1 MFTDVQ
7 TKHLTAPLDK
17 GVVRTRK
24 QGGRNVSYIEGWHAI
39 AEANRVFGFG
49 KWDRVTEL
57 SRLCEPYQA
66 ESQSGNKTWRASF
79 MAKVK
84 ITVRP
89 EDETSGHPVT
99 REGVGYGSGSAKDVG
114 DALESAIKEA
124 ETDAMKRALMT
135 FGNPFGLALYDK
147 DQRNVT
153 DGKQE
158 AREIYSEIERFIKT
172 TDDPQTLRAGM
183 EDYGWLENDIAPTSP
198 IDKVQRAH
206 APSVKKLITAFNEK
220 LKEMNQGKSA

>member
-1 MFTDVQ
+1 MFSDVQ
-7 TKHLTAPLDK
+7 TKHLQAPLDK

-24 QGGRNVSYIEGWHAI
+24 QGGRDVSYIEGWHAI

-49 KWDRVTEL
+49 KWDRETEL
-57 SRLCEPYQA
+57 SRLCEPY
-66 ESQSGNKTWRASF
+66 EVNDKFRVSF

-89 EDETSGHPVT
+89 EDETSAHPVT
-99 REGVGYGSGSAKDVG
+99 REGIGYGNGIAKDVG

-183 EDYGWLENDIAPTSP
+183 EDFGWLENDIAPTSP

-206 APSVKKLITAFNEK
+206 APSVKKLIAAFNEK
-220 LKEMNQGKSA
+220 LKEMNQGKAA

>member
-1 MFTDVQ
+1 MFSEAQ

-24 QGGRNVSYIEGWHAI
+24 QAGREVSYIEGWHAI
-39 AEANRVFGFG
+39 AEANRIFGFG
-49 KWDRVTEL
+49 KWDRQTEL
-57 SRLCEPYQA
+57 SRLGEPR
-66 ESQSGNKTWRASF
+66 EVDGKFRVSF
-79 MAKVK
+79 MAKVT

-89 EDETSGHPVT
+89 DDETAAHPVT
-99 REGVGYGSGSAKDVG
+99 RDGVGYGSGIAKDLG
-114 DALESAIKEA
+114 DAHESAIKEA

-158 AREIYSEIERFIKT
+158 AREIYAEIERFIRDT
-172 TDDPQTLRAGM
+172 EDPETLRAGM
-183 EDYGWLENDIAPTSP
+183 EDFGWLENDIAPTSP

-206 APSVKKLITAFNEK
+206 APSVKKLVSAFNER
-220 LKEMNQGKSA
+220 LKTMNQKDAA